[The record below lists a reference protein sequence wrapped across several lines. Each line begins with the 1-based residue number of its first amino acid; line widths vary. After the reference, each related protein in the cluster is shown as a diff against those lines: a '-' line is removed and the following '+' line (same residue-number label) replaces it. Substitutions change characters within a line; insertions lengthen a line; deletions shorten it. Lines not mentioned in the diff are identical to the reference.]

1 MTNKIL
7 LSLIFVFTFSSL
19 MVSCKLNS
27 DKIDI
32 QKKDTLQQKEPVRGT
47 EIKSTPLEGTW
58 ISADDKK
65 YLVQIKSNEWTD
77 FYVGERPEAFK
88 FSISDSCVSS
98 PNEKTNNSGKY
109 VTIFDKSG
117 DRCYFI
123 VNVDPLNLEL
133 SYVGRGNTLKFKKKK

>member
-7 LSLIFVFTFSSL
+7 FSLVVIFSLSTL

-32 QKKDTLQQKEPVRGT
+32 QKKDTLQQKEPARVT
-47 EIKSTPLEGTW
+47 ETKSTPLEGTW
-58 ISADDKK
+58 TSADDEK

-109 VTIFDKSG
+109 ITIFDKSG
-117 DRCYFI
+117 NRCYYI
-123 VNVDPLNLEL
+123 VNVDPLSLEL

>member
-1 MTNKIL
+1 MKNKFLFSLVFIFT
-7 LSLIFVFTFSSL
+7 LSLL

-32 QKKDTLQQKEPVRGT
+32 LKKDTLQQKEPVRVP
-47 EIKSTPLEGTW
+47 EQKSTPLEGSW
-58 ISADDKK
+58 ISVDDDK
-65 YLVQIKSNEWTD
+65 YLVQIKTNEWTD

-109 VTIFDKSG
+109 VTVFDKKG
-117 DRCYFI
+117 NRCYYI
-123 VNVDPLNLEL
+123 VNIDPQTLEF
-133 SYVGRGNTLKFKKKK
+133 SYVGRGNSLKFKKKK